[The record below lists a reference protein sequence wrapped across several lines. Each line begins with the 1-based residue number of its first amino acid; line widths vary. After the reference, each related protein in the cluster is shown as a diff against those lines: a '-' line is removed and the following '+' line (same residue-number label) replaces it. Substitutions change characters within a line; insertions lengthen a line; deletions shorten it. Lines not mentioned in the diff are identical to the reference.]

1 MINANFSVRN
11 SVARKTELGFTLI
24 EVLISTVV
32 LTIGLVSMLAVFS
45 LAMAATQTAQ
55 DDMIAKQ
62 EAVESLE
69 SIFTARNTSQIS
81 WDQIQ
86 NVADGGVFVN
96 GYAPIQWQGADG
108 LDGTA
113 DDTADPDPKCPG
125 PSQCLKTPGP
135 DGMLGTADDIYM
147 PLNNFE
153 RQIQITP
160 LNDSNGNRYSSL
172 RQITVTIR
180 YTSSQLP
187 SIKKVYVMTAYISQ
201 FR

>member
-11 SVARKTELGFTLI
+11 SVAGKTELGFTLI

-45 LAMAATQTAQ
+45 LALAATQTAQ